1 MAEVTNDIYGFHLL
15 KKKFHVIIAMEGG
28 DVVLDSVELDYQEL
42 DSTSRERIN
51 SQDFETVE
59 VGYAL

>member
-1 MAEVTNDIYGFHLL
+1 
-15 KKKFHVIIAMEGG
+15 MEGG

>member
-1 MAEVTNDIYGFHLL
+1 
-15 KKKFHVIIAMEGG
+15 MEGG
-28 DVVLDSVELDYQEL
+28 DVVLDSIAHDESDYQEL